1 MTTQTPETETRKL
14 EMTREDVRTAAQDF
28 AQQAREGA
36 QKFVET
42 IHTDEFRM
50 TGDTVIAK
58 VKELV
63 HEGNVRRITVK
74 NEEGHTIVVFPLT
87 AGLVGVVLLPMWAAL
102 GAVLALAANYT
113 LLVERVDTPPVEPQ
127 I

>member
-74 NEEGHTIVVFPLT
+74 NDEGHTIVVFPLT

-113 LLVERVDTPPVEPQ
+113 LLVERVATPPVEPQ

>member
-113 LLVERVDTPPVEPQ
+113 LLVERVDTPPMEPQ

>member
-14 EMTREDVRTAAQDF
+14 EITREDVRTAAQDF

>member
-74 NEEGHTIVVFPLT
+74 NDEGHTIVVFPLT

>member
-42 IHTDEFRM
+42 VHTDEFRM

-74 NEEGHTIVVFPLT
+74 NDEGHTIVVFPLT

>member
-14 EMTREDVRTAAQDF
+14 EITREDVRTAAQDF

-74 NEEGHTIVVFPLT
+74 NDEGHTIVVFPLT

>member
-1 MTTQTPETETRKL
+1 MTTQTPETETRRL
-14 EMTREDVRTAAQDF
+14 EVTREDVRTAAQDF

-42 IHTDEFRM
+42 MHTDEFRM
-50 TGDTVIAK
+50 TGDTVIAR

-74 NEEGHTIVVFPLT
+74 NEEGQTVVVFPLT
-87 AGLVGVVLLPMWAAL
+87 AGVVGVVLLPMWAAL

-113 LLVERVDTPPVEPQ
+113 LLVERVDTPPVEPP